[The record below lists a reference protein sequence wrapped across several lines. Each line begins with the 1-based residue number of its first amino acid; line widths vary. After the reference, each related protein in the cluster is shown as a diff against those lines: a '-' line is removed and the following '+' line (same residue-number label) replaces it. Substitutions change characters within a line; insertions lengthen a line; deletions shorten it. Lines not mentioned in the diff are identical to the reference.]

1 MRNLRATTGAV
12 LMFVMLFVFLFL
24 VKAFNISYPIS
35 IITSTKS
42 TELAVVGEGKV
53 DVVPDVG
60 YVDLGITVNRANTVE
75 EAQQTIDKTNNAIIT
90 AMKGLGIEKGNITTS
105 NYSINPNYRYD
116 NNQNT
121 IDGYNANVTI
131 EIKSKNPQLTSQI
144 IEKGTAAGANQVQGT
159 RFVVDKPEKY
169 REEAR
174 SNAIANAKEQAQ
186 KLANNLGIKLGKVT
200 NIVES
205 SPDQPYPIAFKSIPV
220 SGGGGG
226 GPDIEPGSQTIT
238 SVVTLYFEKN

>member
-1 MRNLRATTGAV
+1 MKQLGLTIGVVV
-12 LMFVMLFVFLFL
+12 LIIVGLGVIKFFS
-24 VKAFNISYPIS
+24 ISYPIS

-60 YVDLGITVNRANTVE
+60 YVVLGITVNRAPSVE
-75 EAQQTIDKTNNAIIT
+75 EAQQAINKTNNAIIM
-90 AMKGLGIEKGNITTS
+90 AMKRLGIEKGNITTN
-105 NYSINPNYRYD
+105 NYSINPNYTYT
-116 NNQNT
+116 NNQNA

-131 EIKSKNPQLTSQI
+131 EIKSKNPQLTSKI
-144 IEKGTAAGANQVQGT
+144 IEEGTKAGANQVQGT

-174 SNAIANAKEQAQ
+174 ANAIANAKEQAQ
-186 KLANNLGIKLGKVT
+186 KLALSLGIKLGRVV

-205 SPDQPYPIAFKSIPV
+205 SPGQPYPMALKSIDMAA
-220 SGGGGG
+220 GAGGGG